1 MTVGELAVEAQLVRP
16 VSLELAC
23 LREHTLSST
32 LLCSAPLLPVT
43 REVGRL
49 LGLFVATHFSPILEE
64 EMATHSVFLP
74 RESHGL
80 RSLAGYS
87 L

>member
-1 MTVGELAVEAQLVRP
+1 MMTVGELTVEAQLVLP

-32 LLCSAPLLPVT
+32 LLCSASLLPVT

-49 LGLFVATHFSPILEE
+49 LGLFVATHFSPALEE
-64 EMATHSVFLP
+64 EMATHFSI
-74 RESHGL
+74 
-80 RSLAGYS
+80 LA
-87 L
+87 